1 MPNIGFSISNGTS
14 RVVQCATDGTSTYY
28 MGQLVAFS
36 AAAKAA
42 TPGTVVPLAV
52 PAGAFDTTNFQ
63 VIAGIV
69 VGFSDM
75 NQTFSTTA
83 ATLGLQYSTGVVT
96 QAAQLARSHYNGG
109 TGMYSP
115 NDPQLLVDVA
125 LIGPDTVIKGG
136 ICETG
141 GGAPTIETDTGGAD
155 TTGYTTAGTQ
165 TASSFTP
172 VANTCSVYC
181 RSGKNMGLWRTTN
194 DTSTTA
200 MDVTVA
206 FPYDVAS
213 GDKFARF
220 SIKQGLSLI
229 YISGPGLYID
239 NTLSGGTTDYFGAKV
254 LRIKAD
260 EAGKEFAE
268 FMFDA
273 IHFTQIRS

>member
-1 MPNIGFSISNGTS
+1 MYGFSVIERAART
-14 RVVQCATDGTSTYY
+14 VQCATDGTSTYY

-36 AAAKAA
+36 AASKAA

-69 VGFSDM
+69 VGFSGT
-75 NQTFSTTA
+75 NQTFD
-83 ATLGLQYSTGVVT
+83 ATFKKQYETGVVT
-96 QAAQLARSHYNGG
+96 QAAQAARSFYNGG

-115 NDPQLLVDVA
+115 NDPQVLVQVA
-125 LIGPDTVIKGG
+125 LIGPDTVIKGP
-136 ICETG
+136 IRETSS
-141 GGAPTIETDTGGAD
+141 AVTVETDTGGAD

-165 TASSFTP
+165 SASSFTP

-206 FPYDVAS
+206 FPYDVAA
-213 GDKFARF
+213 GDTFARF
-220 SIKQGLSLI
+220 SLKQGLSLI
-229 YISGPGLYID
+229 YISGPGMFIN
-239 NTLSGGTTDYFGAKV
+239 NTLSGGTTNYFGAKV
-254 LRIKAD
+254 LNIKAD
-260 EAGKEFAE
+260 VPGEEYAE
-268 FMFDA
+268 FIFDA
-273 IHFTQIRS
+273 CHFSQIRS

>member
-1 MPNIGFSISNGTS
+1 MSYGFSIAEGTA
-14 RVVQCATDGTSTYY
+14 RTFWAGTDGTSTYY

-36 AAAKAA
+36 AASKAA

-75 NQTFSTTA
+75 TQTFGTY
-83 ATLGLQYSTGVVT
+83 GQYATGVVT
-96 QAAQLARSHYNGG
+96 QAAQLARSYYNGG

-115 NDPQLLVDVA
+115 NDPQVLVQVA
-125 LIGPDTVIKGG
+125 LITPDTVIKGP

-141 GGAPTIETDTGGAD
+141 GTAPTVVTDTGGAD

-165 TASSFTP
+165 TACSFTP

-181 RSGKNMGLWRTTN
+181 RSGKNMGLYRTTN
-194 DTSTTA
+194 DTSKTA

-206 FPYDVAS
+206 FPYDVVA
-213 GDKFARF
+213 GDTFVRL
-220 SIKQGLSLI
+220 SLKQGLSLV
-229 YISGPGLYID
+229 YISGPGLYLD
-239 NTLSGGTTDYFGAKV
+239 NTLSGGSTNYFGAKV
-254 LRIKAD
+254 YNIKAD
-260 EAGKEFAE
+260 EAGKEYAE
-268 FMFDA
+268 FSFDA

>member
-1 MPNIGFSISNGTS
+1 MYGFKIAEGTA
-14 RVVQCATDGTSTYY
+14 RTVWGATDGTSTYY

-42 TPGTVVPLAV
+42 TPGTFVPLAV

-63 VIAGIV
+63 VVAGIV
-69 VGFSDM
+69 VGFSDK
-75 NQTFSTTA
+75 NQTFGTYGQQT
-83 ATLGLQYSTGVVT
+83 TGVTT
-96 QAAQLARSHYNGG
+96 QAAQAAREFYNGG

-115 NDPQLLVDVA
+115 NDPQVLVQVA
-125 LIGPDTVIKGG
+125 LIGPDTVIRGP

-141 GGAPTIETDTGGAD
+141 GAAPTVETDTGGAD
-155 TTGYTTAGTQ
+155 STGYTTAGTQ

-194 DTSTTA
+194 DTSTTQ

-206 FPYDVAS
+206 FPYDVAA
-213 GDKFARF
+213 GDTFVRL
-220 SIKQGLSLI
+220 SLKQGLSLI

-239 NTLSGGTTDYFGAKV
+239 NTLSGGTTNYFGARV
-254 LRIKAD
+254 LNIKAD
-260 EAGKEFAE
+260 EAGKEYAE